1 MYMRIISY
9 LISFLLL
16 AACTGTPSKAPLTLW
31 YDKPAQNWDE
41 ALPIGNGRAGAMVF
55 GGACKEQLQLNENT
69 LYSGEPS
76 VVFKD
81 VKITPE
87 MFDKVVRLMKA
98 GKYTEVSD
106 LVCKNWLG
114 RLHQYYQP
122 FGDLHIQNNKQGEA
136 NQYKRTLN
144 ISDAVATTAY
154 EQNGTHYEREV
165 FASIRTT

>member
-1 MYMRIISY
+1 MNCISLHLDTFLYNLKNTMYMRTISY

-55 GGACKEQLQLNENT
+55 GGVEKEQLQLNENT

-81 VKITPE
+81 VKITPDSFRPGLQE
-87 MFDKVVRLMKA
+87 RAGTPAPILPTVRRPAYPKQQA
-98 GKYTEVSD
+98 GRCCRIQTGIKH
-106 LVCKNWLG
+106 LG
-114 RLHQYYQP
+114 CGCHNSL
-122 FGDLHIQNNKQGEA
+122 
-136 NQYKRTLN
+136 
-144 ISDAVATTAY
+144 
-154 EQNGTHYEREV
+154 
-165 FASIRTT
+165 